1 MILVEEKNKTR
12 EIIKE
17 WKSKGYSIGFIPTMG
32 YLHRG
37 HLSLM
42 EKARRENEKIVVSIF
57 VNPIQFGPNEDY
69 DKYPRDMAGD
79 IEMCKSVNVDL
90 IFAPSVSDMYKTSN
104 QVYVDV
110 EKLGDVLCGAK
121 REGHFRGVSTV
132 VAKLFNI
139 ISPDKAYFGEK
150 DYQQL
155 VIIKKM
161 VDDLD
166 FDLEIIPCA
175 IVREEDGLAISSR
188 NSYLSREERKAALIL
203 AESLSRARQAMIG
216 GERDVSIIKNII
228 TNELSQEPLAV
239 IDYVE
244 LVDAIELR
252 PVARVSERIL
262 VAVAVFIGKTRLI
275 DNFIF
280 EA

>member
-42 EKARRENEKIVVSIF
+42 EKARRENDKLVVSIF

-121 REGHFRGVSTV
+121 REGHFRGVCTV

>member
-42 EKARRENEKIVVSIF
+42 EKARRENDKIVVSIF

>member
-42 EKARRENEKIVVSIF
+42 EKARRENDKLVVSIF

-203 AESLSRARQAMIG
+203 SESLSRARQAMIG

>member
-42 EKARRENEKIVVSIF
+42 EKARRENDKLVVSIF

-121 REGHFRGVSTV
+121 REGHFRGVCTV

-161 VDDLD
+161 VDDLE

>member
-42 EKARRENEKIVVSIF
+42 EKARRENDKLVVSIF

-79 IEMCKSVNVDL
+79 IEMCKSANVDL
-90 IFAPSVSDMYKTSN
+90 IFAPSVSDMYKTPN

-121 REGHFRGVSTV
+121 REGHFRGVCTV

>member
-42 EKARRENEKIVVSIF
+42 EKARRENDKLVVSIF

-155 VIIKKM
+155 IIIKKM
-161 VDDLD
+161 VDDLE

-203 AESLSRARQAMIG
+203 SESLSRARQAMIG

>member
-42 EKARRENEKIVVSIF
+42 EKARRENDKIVVSIF

-203 AESLSRARQAMIG
+203 SESLSRARQAMIG

>member
-1 MILVEEKNKTR
+1 M
-12 EIIKE
+12 
-17 WKSKGYSIGFIPTMG
+17 
-32 YLHRG
+32 
-37 HLSLM
+37 
-42 EKARRENEKIVVSIF
+42 
-57 VNPIQFGPNEDY
+57 
-69 DKYPRDMAGD
+69 
-79 IEMCKSVNVDL
+79 
-90 IFAPSVSDMYKTSN
+90 
-104 QVYVDV
+104 
-110 EKLGDVLCGAK
+110 
-121 REGHFRGVSTV
+121 

-203 AESLSRARQAMIG
+203 SESLSRARQAMIG

>member
-203 AESLSRARQAMIG
+203 SESLSRARQAMIG

>member
-42 EKARRENEKIVVSIF
+42 EKARRENDKIVVSIF

-79 IEMCKSVNVDL
+79 IEMCKSFNVDL

-203 AESLSRARQAMIG
+203 SESLSRARQAMIG

>member
-121 REGHFRGVSTV
+121 REGHFRGVCTV

>member
-121 REGHFRGVSTV
+121 REGHFRGVCTV

-203 AESLSRARQAMIG
+203 SESLSRARQAMIG

>member
-42 EKARRENEKIVVSIF
+42 EKARRENDKLVVSIF

-121 REGHFRGVSTV
+121 RGTFS
-132 VAKLFNI
+132 
-139 ISPDKAYFGEK
+139 
-150 DYQQL
+150 
-155 VIIKKM
+155 
-161 VDDLD
+161 
-166 FDLEIIPCA
+166 
-175 IVREEDGLAISSR
+175 
-188 NSYLSREERKAALIL
+188 
-203 AESLSRARQAMIG
+203 
-216 GERDVSIIKNII
+216 
-228 TNELSQEPLAV
+228 
-239 IDYVE
+239 
-244 LVDAIELR
+244 
-252 PVARVSERIL
+252 
-262 VAVAVFIGKTRLI
+262 
-275 DNFIF
+275 
-280 EA
+280 

>member
-42 EKARRENEKIVVSIF
+42 EKARRENDKIVVSIF

-121 REGHFRGVSTV
+121 REGHFRGVCTV

>member
-42 EKARRENEKIVVSIF
+42 EKARRENDKLVVSIF

-110 EKLGDVLCGAK
+110 EKLGDVLCGEK
-121 REGHFRGVSTV
+121 REGHFRGVCTV

-203 AESLSRARQAMIG
+203 SESLSRARQAMIG

>member
-42 EKARRENEKIVVSIF
+42 EKARRENDKLVVSIF

-121 REGHFRGVSTV
+121 REGHFRGVCTV

-203 AESLSRARQAMIG
+203 SESLSRARQAMIG

>member
-42 EKARRENEKIVVSIF
+42 EKARRENDKLVVSIF

-90 IFAPSVSDMYKTSN
+90 IFAPSVSDMYKTPN

-203 AESLSRARQAMIG
+203 SESLSRARQAMIG

>member
-42 EKARRENEKIVVSIF
+42 EKARRENDKLVVSIF

-90 IFAPSVSDMYKTSN
+90 IFAPSVSDMYKTPN

-121 REGHFRGVSTV
+121 REGHFRGVCTV

-203 AESLSRARQAMIG
+203 SESLSRARQAMIG

>member
-42 EKARRENEKIVVSIF
+42 EKARRENDKLVVSIF

>member
-42 EKARRENEKIVVSIF
+42 EKARRENDKIVVSIF

-121 REGHFRGVSTV
+121 REGHFRGVCTV

-203 AESLSRARQAMIG
+203 SESLSRARQAMIG